1 MSNPFYYAFHKKLLE
16 QDEIKPDP
24 SSTLEKVLT
33 KSKKVTQVLT
43 SLLTSQKQFGDK
55 ARKELREIVSD
66 IRFMSYNPTTFRII
80 IKNGNYFDLKYDPTP
95 LELKNPGEYK
105 PTDSFIV
112 SVSGKKYNISNNSE
126 MEQAVD
132 NINYLL
138 QSKPIT
144 KEPQSIQE
152 PGQEGGGG
160 GAEAGAG
167 GEGGAEETPPP
178 PEGEEAPPE
187 EEKAK

>member
-1 MSNPFYYAFHKKLLE
+1 MSNPFYYRFHKRLLE
-16 QDEIKPDP
+16 QEEIKPDP
-24 SSTLEKVLT
+24 TSTLEKVLT
-33 KSKKVTQVLT
+33 KSKKVTQVMT
-43 SLLTSQKQFGDK
+43 ALLTSQKEYGDK
-55 ARKELREIVSD
+55 AKKELREIVAD
-66 IRFMSYNPTTFRII
+66 IRFMSYNPTTFRVI

-132 NINYLL
+132 YINNLL
-138 QSKPIT
+138 QSKPVT
-144 KEPQSIQE
+144 KEPESIQE
-152 PGQEGGGG
+152 PGQEAGGG
-160 GAEAGAG
+160 E
-167 GEGGAEETPPP
+167 EGGAEGGGEETPAP